1 MSNQMDSLSK
11 ELETLLK
18 KTTEANRIFITEGA
32 NFVKQLNFSK
42 NGGEE
47 IFTRQTDMMKD
58 AFNLFMKLNIQYASN
73 VVDLGVALSK
83 KYNNPEAATDENTEE
98 ENTKAPVISEP
109 AFILQTS
116 GIAGATVAAMFLLD
130 SNKKEILLCNFKQTD
145 YTVQDD
151 NSTKYIFET
160 NFTPQSFEL
169 MPGQSQ
175 QVAITAKIPATTK
188 PGIYQTDIVVQG
200 FEHTYFSL
208 FITVALPAKKAA
220 KTKRSK

>member
-1 MSNQMDSLSK
+1 MSDQMDSLSK

-32 NFVKQLNFSK
+32 KFVKQLNFSK
-42 NGGEE
+42 KGGEE

-83 KYNNPEAATDENTEE
+83 KYNDTEVATNENTEE
-98 ENTKAPVISEP
+98 ENTKAPIISEP

-116 GIAGATVAAMFLLD
+116 GIAGDTVGTMFLLD

-145 YTVQDD
+145 YTLQDD

-175 QVAITAKIPATTK
+175 QVAITAKIPTTTK

-208 FITVALPAKKAA
+208 FITVTLPAKKAI

>member
-1 MSNQMDSLSK
+1 MSDQMDSLSK

-32 NFVKQLNFSK
+32 KFVKQLNFSK
-42 NGGEE
+42 KGGEE

-83 KYNNPEAATDENTEE
+83 KYNDTEVATNENTEE
-98 ENTKAPVISEP
+98 ENTKAPIISEP

-116 GIAGATVAAMFLLD
+116 GIAGDTAGAMFLLD

-145 YTVQDD
+145 YTLQDD

-175 QVAITAKIPATTK
+175 QVAITAKIPTTTK

-208 FITVALPAKKAA
+208 FITVA
-220 KTKRSK
+220 